1 VNTRQPEDDFIIIA
15 CDGIWDCLSND
26 DCVDLIRKHLEEGED
41 DETKPMTP
49 YVEKMLDKIVA
60 KDCINSAGVGT
71 DNMTCMLVRFK
82 ERKEESI
89 AEEY

>member
-1 VNTRQPEDDFIIIA
+1 
-15 CDGIWDCLSND
+15 
-26 DCVDLIRKHLEEGED
+26 
-41 DETKPMTP
+41 MTP

-82 ERKEESI
+82 EWKEESI
-89 AEEY
+89 VEEY